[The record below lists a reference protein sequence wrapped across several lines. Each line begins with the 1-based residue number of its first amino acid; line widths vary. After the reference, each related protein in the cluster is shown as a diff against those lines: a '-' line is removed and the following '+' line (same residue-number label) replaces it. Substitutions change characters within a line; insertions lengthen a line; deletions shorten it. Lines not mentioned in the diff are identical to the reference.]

1 MAQQANR
8 FGLDEV
14 RTQLAAPLDNF
25 VTQGPLD
32 TRLTT
37 NTRSAGINS
46 FTKALSQLAEKE
58 QAKKIH
64 NDIIDAQLASAYN
77 KEQPKG
83 LEAEAVFAFN
93 KSEDAKLGLT
103 TRQNLLNYATIEAAE
118 ILSSDLSRKEKLSQI
133 TLGMQSIVN
142 IGKQGISSANAAAM
156 FPLIEADFHKYT
168 GLASAE
174 LAKQKKEEESSI
186 NAQAIESIIDG
197 EYSQIATLLTD
208 TIAGKDT
215 ISEDDDASPE
225 EYATILNNV
234 QNGLASKGF
243 SIKKFNDIQ
252 RHILQTGRG
261 AGVKETQLTILH
273 AMMSRLLKAAQEGD
287 ALVNPKIITNLING
301 LKGNPNVK
309 GSKRPSLRAE
319 ISGNTAYGKDFKEL
333 EDNFRKQLKTI
344 LSNKRTLKDN
354 ATKDRDNAIASTIF
368 DAPEGTYTQE
378 QGEQILKGLTDV
390 TKQIAF
396 TKQWVKQFSA
406 ESQNSSTSSAYI
418 NALIT
423 SSNVLT
429 PDDKEIDEVAFAI
442 HVNEYNLK
450 PEAAKA
456 LRKVID
462 PRSKAANHRKRVLE
476 NATVMKLRESFRPT
490 VKAYL
495 KNLGMKELV
504 SEYFKDG
511 KSVPTPIVLAG
522 IAKKFGAQSV
532 VYNKASQILNAELE
546 FTKELEG
553 LIIANPD
560 KEAEEL
566 ALIAEAK
573 YNNLFKDVITGKTPG
588 STEDEEQKAIIE
600 ERLAKS
606 GKTIGGEPSAA
617 SGAVTTTTTTT
628 PTQEKAKIEQEKK
641 IAIAK
646 VLADT
651 KDPDTFAEYVELA
664 TKEFEYEKQIVEDNH
679 KLTGV
684 TPATRGEKMR
694 LVLKYGGTPTGRDS
708 DIGVSERAVAAIAT
722 NPEVGLILRAKALQ
736 TAEKK
741 LKEKLSKNVFTF
753 RTPKEIQ
760 KNIDEGKNLFTMGNF
775 QFTTDDLKGLTLKNT
790 IEFPGNVAFYF
801 KRLID
806 DIRVFRGTN
815 QPLRPKI
822 DIPNYEEQIPQ
833 ESTKE
838 KEEVSNI
845 GKAKESI
852 LKALSPKEA
861 EGATTSQDADFD
873 PSKPR
878 TKEEII
884 ANAADPNLMRE
895 SLEKGEESLFTPEA
909 YKKLIEL
916 RSDEDNTKAPVKEK
930 DLVEISNM
938 YQAVSGMGKIAKE
951 LLVKQLTNEFDPK
964 AEGSRGFTGPASKTL
979 AAKPEGAR
987 GATGIYPEYGDQFTG
1002 GTSEESDIEGFTG
1015 KEVDMPPIVMD
1026 EIVVSEKAKPSALSG
1041 LPKEIQEDIKRQLGA
1056 SYYQSNFFTKE
1067 HSLVRKDLKQEVK
1080 ANIKSFTKIIG
1091 QSNKPTLTKHLEILT
1106 QIEDGGNST
1115 DKTKF
1120 VHRDGDKPN
1129 IFTAMYGV
1137 TTTTANNVFK
1147 KLNSPLTFQKGDKIT
1162 KDQAAV
1168 VVEFI
1173 RKEALADLEKATKGP
1188 NSIKLSEEQ
1197 KEVLVLLSH
1206 NLGLLSIHTPKALKA
1221 LKRGDLQAAKI
1232 EFFSRAKGPNKVN
1245 KKFNEGLFKKNNTL
1259 LGLFERF
1266 GK

>member
-617 SGAVTTTTTTT
+617 SGAVTTTTTT

-873 PSKPR
+873 P
-878 TKEEII
+878 
-884 ANAADPNLMRE
+884 
-895 SLEKGEESLFTPEA
+895 
-909 YKKLIEL
+909 
-916 RSDEDNTKAPVKEK
+916 
-930 DLVEISNM
+930 
-938 YQAVSGMGKIAKE
+938 
-951 LLVKQLTNEFDPK
+951 K

-979 AAKPEGAR
+979 AAKPEGAK

-1026 EIVVSEKAKPSALSG
+1026 EIVVSEKAKPSILSG
-1041 LPKEIQEDIKRQLGA
+1041 LPKETQEDIKRQLGA

-1206 NLGLLSIHTPKALKA
+1206 NLGLLSIHTPEALKA

>member
-25 VTQGPLD
+25 ITQGPLD

-37 NTRSAGINS
+37 NTRSAGIAS
-46 FTKALSQLAEKE
+46 FTNALRQLGEKE

-64 NDIIDAQLASAYN
+64 NDTIDAQLASAYN

-133 TLGMQSIVN
+133 TLGMQGIVN

-333 EDNFRKQLKTI
+333 EDNFRKQLKTV

-378 QGEQILKGLTDV
+378 EGEQILKGLTDT

-396 TKQWVKQFSA
+396 TKQWVKQFSE
-406 ESQNSSTSSAYI
+406 ESQNSSTSPAYI
-418 NALIT
+418 NALVT

-429 PDDKEIDEVAFAI
+429 PNGKEIDETAFAI
-442 HVNEYNLK
+442 HVNEFNLK

-462 PRSKAANHRKRVLE
+462 PRSKASEHRKRVLE
-476 NATVMKLRESFRPT
+476 NTTVMKLRESFRPT

-495 KNLGMKELV
+495 KNLGMKKLV
-504 SEYFKDG
+504 SEYFQDG

-532 VYNKASQILNAELE
+532 IYNKASQILNAELD

-553 LIIANPD
+553 LIIANPN

-566 ALIAEAK
+566 ALMAEAK

-588 STEDEEQKAIIE
+588 STEAEEQKAIIE
-600 ERLAKS
+600 KRLEKS
-606 GKTIGGEPSAA
+606 GRAIGGEPSAA
-617 SGAVTTTTTTT
+617 SGAVTTTTTT
-628 PTQEKAKIEQEKK
+628 PTQEKAKIAKEKK

-646 VLADT
+646 VLEDT
-651 KDPDTFAEYVELA
+651 KDPETFAEYVELA
-664 TKEFEYEKQIVEDNH
+664 TKEFEAEKQVVEDNH

-684 TPATRGEKMR
+684 TPATRGEKMG

-736 TAEKK
+736 TAEEK

-760 KNIDEGKNLFTMGNF
+760 KNIDEGKNLLRIGNF
-775 QFTTDDLKGLTLKNT
+775 QFTTDDLKGLTVKNT

-806 DIRVFRGTN
+806 DIRVFKGTD

-833 ESTKE
+833 ETTKE
-838 KEEVSNI
+838 KEEEVSNI
-845 GKAKESI
+845 GKAKDSI

-861 EGATTSQDADFD
+861 EGAATSQDANFD
-873 PSKPR
+873 PD
-878 TKEEII
+878 
-884 ANAADPNLMRE
+884 A
-895 SLEKGEESLFTPEA
+895 KGP
-909 YKKLIEL
+909 
-916 RSDEDNTKAPVKEK
+916 
-930 DLVEISNM
+930 
-938 YQAVSGMGKIAKE
+938 
-951 LLVKQLTNEFDPK
+951 
-964 AEGSRGFTGPASKTL
+964 RGFTGPASKDL
-979 AAKPEGAR
+979 AVKPEGAK
-987 GATGIYPEYGDQFTG
+987 GSTGEYPQYGEQYTG

-1015 KEVDMPPIVMD
+1015 EAVDMPPVVMD
-1026 EIVVSEKAKPSALSG
+1026 EIVVSEKAKPSVLSG

-1147 KLNSPLTFQKGDKIT
+1147 KLNSPRTFQKGDKIT

-1188 NSIKLSEEQ
+1188 NSIKLSKEQ

-1206 NLGLLSIHTPKALKA
+1206 NLGLLSIHTPEALKA

-1232 EFFSRAKGPNKVN
+1232 EFFSRAKGPNNSNGEFVP
-1245 KKFNEGLFKKNNTL
+1245 GLFKKNNTL